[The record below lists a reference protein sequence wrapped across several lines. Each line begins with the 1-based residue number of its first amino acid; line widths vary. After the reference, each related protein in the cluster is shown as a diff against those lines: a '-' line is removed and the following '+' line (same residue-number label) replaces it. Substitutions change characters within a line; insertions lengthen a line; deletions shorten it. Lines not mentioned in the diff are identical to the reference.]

1 MVEGR
6 CLLIL
11 STHTTGCKSIDTFL
25 RVILKASG
33 LLLLLQLLWPLF
45 QLLWLLVS
53 MCEYVTSI
61 RWVLGRRPG
70 NCYGWPLVIAGICEQ
85 GECLSRWDS
94 TILPFPSC
102 QWGTGTD
109 EEDGVGSGQG
119 TAGAWEPG
127 KRLTR
132 VSGLPGW
139 QEEGRTPGWNDM
151 VRDER
156 IREEGQKAGGS
167 RRGAEGRRRE
177 ARPAWAGRLITLL
190 AMPLPPP
197 ALPICLPC
205 LAFWSAEAIPAPL
218 PTPT

>member
-1 MVEGR
+1 MVEGG

-11 STHTTGCKSIDTFL
+11 SIHTSGCKSIDTFL

-33 LLLLLQLLWPLF
+33 LLLLLRLLWPLF
-45 QLLWLLVS
+45 QLLWLQS
-53 MCEYVTSI
+53 EYMTSV
-61 RWVLGRRPG
+61 RWVLGRQPG

-102 QWGTGTD
+102 QRHTGA
-109 EEDGVGSGQG
+109 GRGGWSGQW
-119 TAGAWEPG
+119 AGYSRSLGREPG
-127 KRLTR
+127 KRITR

-156 IREEGQKAGGS
+156 IQEEGQKAGGS
-167 RRGAEGRRRE
+167 GRGAEGRRRE
-177 ARPAWAGRLITLL
+177 ARPAWAGRLIILL
-190 AMPLPPP
+190 AMPLSPP

-205 LAFWSAEAIPAPL
+205 LAFWSVESVPAPL